1 MTIPLNFKDYYNKVS
16 DLNPR
21 GHISSREQIASP
33 KSAGSR
39 GLQKLDM
46 FTNSPNQLMKGN
58 TSEPTVGGNNIPVN
72 TYKK

>member
-33 KSAGSR
+33 TSAGSR
-39 GLQKLDM
+39 GLKKLDM

-58 TSEPTVGGNNIPVN
+58 TSDPTIASKNIPVN